1 MHYRPI
7 LEYRSLLREYV
18 ALKLPKDIGMIKIYA
33 YCTPETCHAIQKIL
47 ILNFNEDEISYFFC
61 QITLEQGPKK
71 AYFLGTL
78 EN

>member
-47 ILNFNEDEISYFFC
+47 ILNFNED
-61 QITLEQGPKK
+61 
-71 AYFLGTL
+71 
-78 EN
+78 